1 VTRSFIIY
9 RKVTSGLLR
18 MPLGAGQRDVLG
30 MVLRQAGRLG
40 MVGLALGLAGS
51 TGVQRLLESIVF
63 EVRADDPVFLLSAA
77 VIVIAGLATGN
88 ARTTFAAITGSQWI

>member
-1 VTRSFIIY
+1 
-9 RKVTSGLLR
+9 

-63 EVRADDPVFLLSAA
+63 EVRADE
-77 VIVIAGLATGN
+77 
-88 ARTTFAAITGSQWI
+88 